1 MSVFTRIFC
10 GCSIG
15 VFALLIAF
23 ACSSAWAGADPA
35 SEADASESGGHGD
48 AGHSNAGHGDAHHD
62 TSDLGHGNATDALEK
77 PEEWRYELALCTF
90 AVFVLLMTL
99 LTVFA
104 WKPIMAA
111 LEKREQ
117 GIAARIEDAERGA
130 QEAAEKLKQ
139 YEAKLAAAADEAAGI
154 VAKGRRDAEAVADR
168 VRDEAHQDAVKERE
182 RADADIG
189 AAKNA
194 ALRQLTE
201 QGADLAVLLAG
212 RIVRREISADEHA
225 TLISDALKQFPSNN

>member
-1 MSVFTRIFC
+1 MFTRIFC
-10 GCSIG
+10 GCSLG
-15 VFALLIAF
+15 VFVVLIGF

-35 SEADASESGGHGD
+35 HEADASE
-48 AGHSNAGHGDAHHD
+48 NAGHGDEGHGGDSHGGAHHD
-62 TSDLGHGNATDALEK
+62 TSDLSHGNATANLEK

-99 LTVFA
+99 LTAFA

-111 LEKREQ
+111 LEKRES

-130 QEAAEKLKQ
+130 QKAAETLQQ
-139 YEAKLAAAADEAAGI
+139 YEAKLASAAGEAAEI
-154 VAKGRRDAEAVADR
+154 VAKGRKDAEAVAER
-168 VRDEAHQDAVKERE
+168 VRDEAHKDAERE
-182 RADADIG
+182 RDRAVADIE

-194 ALRQLTE
+194 ALRELTE
-201 QGADLAVLLAG
+201 QGADLAVSLAG
-212 RIVRREISADEHA
+212 RIVSREIKADEHA

>member
-1 MSVFTRIFC
+1 MFTRIFR

-15 VFALLIAF
+15 VFVLLIGF

-35 SEADASESGGHGD
+35 HGADASESAAHGDDGHG
-48 AGHSNAGHGDAHHD
+48 AHHD
-62 TSDLGHGNATDALEK
+62 TSDLSHGNATADLEK

-90 AVFVLLMTL
+90 AVFVLLVAL

-111 LEKREQ
+111 LEKRES
-117 GIAARIEDAERGA
+117 GIAARIEEAERGA
-130 QEAAEKLKQ
+130 QQAAETLQQ
-139 YEAKLAAAADEAAGI
+139 YEAKLASAAGEAAEI
-154 VAKGRRDAEAVADR
+154 VAKGRKDAEAVAER
-168 VRDEAHQDAVKERE
+168 VRDEAHKDAERE
-182 RADADIG
+182 RDRAVADIE

-194 ALRQLTE
+194 ALRELTE
-201 QGADLAVLLAG
+201 QGADLAVSLAG
-212 RIVRREISADEHA
+212 RIVSREIKADEHA